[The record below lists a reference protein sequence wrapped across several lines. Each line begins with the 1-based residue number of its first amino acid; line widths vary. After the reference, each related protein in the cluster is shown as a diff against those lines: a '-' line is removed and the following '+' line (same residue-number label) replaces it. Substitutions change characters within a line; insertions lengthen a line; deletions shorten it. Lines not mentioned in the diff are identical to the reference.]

1 MDMKD
6 FRAQIDEIDGGL
18 IDLIT
23 RRFAVVRDIAAYKA
37 KNNIPIDDPARERQK
52 LNDLANSVGEELAP
66 AMDALFSLIFDLS
79 RSEQNR
85 IFAGPS
91 PIKSAIQLALAN
103 TPAQFPMRPLVACQ
117 GVEGAYSQ
125 MACERIFPSG
135 SIMYFN
141 YFENVFAAVEQGL
154 CRYGI
159 LPIENSTA
167 GSVNRIYDLMME
179 HNCYIVRSCRVKVDH
194 CLLAN
199 PGAKLEDIREVVS
212 HEQALAQSQAFI
224 KSIGAKPIPVK
235 NTAAAAQMVHDSGR
249 KDLAALS
256 SRSCAE
262 LYGLNCLKASVQD
275 AGSNFTRFICI
286 SKNLEIY
293 PGANR
298 TSLMM
303 TIPHRRGALSHVLS
317 RFKALDINLN
327 KLESRPLANSDFEF
341 MFYFD
346 IDCSVYNDSF
356 LRVFDD
362 LQGAVTTLKYLGSY
376 SEVV

>member
-37 KNNIPIDDPARERQK
+37 KNNIPIYDPARERQK

-103 TPAQFPMRPLVACQ
+103 TPAQFLMRPLVACQ

-179 HNCYIVRSCRVKVDH
+179 HSCYIVRSCRVKVDH

>member
-6 FRAQIDEIDGGL
+6 LRTQIDEIDRGL
-18 IDLIT
+18 VDLIT

-37 KNNIPIDDPARERQK
+37 KNNIPIHDPARERQK
-52 LNDLANSVGEELAP
+52 LNDLADSVGEELAP
-66 AMDALFSLIFDLS
+66 SMDALFSLIFDLS
-79 RSEQNR
+79 RSEQHR
-85 IFAGPS
+85 IIAGGS
-91 PIKSAIQLALAN
+91 PLKQQISLALAN
-103 TPAQFPMRPLVACQ
+103 TPAQFPVRSAVACQ
-117 GVEGAYSQ
+117 GVEGANSQ

-135 SIMYFN
+135 SIMYFQ
-141 YFENVFAAVEQGL
+141 YFENVFSAVEQGL
-154 CRYGI
+154 CRYGV

-179 HNCYIVRSCRVKVDH
+179 HSCYIVRSCRVKIDH

-199 PGAKLEDIREVVS
+199 PGVSIGDINEIIS
-212 HEQALAQSQAFI
+212 HEQALAQSQSFL
-224 KSIGAKPIPVK
+224 KSLGVKVTPVN
-235 NTAAAAQMVHDSGR
+235 NTAVAAQMVRESGR

-262 LYGLNCLKASVQD
+262 LYGLDCLKASVQD

-286 SKNLEIY
+286 AKDLEIY

-303 TIPHRRGALSHVLS
+303 VLPHKRGSLSHVLS
-317 RFKALDINLN
+317 RFKALDINLL

-346 IDCSVYNDSF
+346 LDSSVYNDSF